1 MVCSGKDGLD
11 GGGSGNAGE
20 GVNQGEFKEK
30 QKDLAV
36 NWILG
41 EGEGEIWGLDESEG
55 RYHR

>member
-1 MVCSGKDGLD
+1 MKL
-11 GGGSGNAGE
+11 
-20 GVNQGEFKEK
+20 KEK